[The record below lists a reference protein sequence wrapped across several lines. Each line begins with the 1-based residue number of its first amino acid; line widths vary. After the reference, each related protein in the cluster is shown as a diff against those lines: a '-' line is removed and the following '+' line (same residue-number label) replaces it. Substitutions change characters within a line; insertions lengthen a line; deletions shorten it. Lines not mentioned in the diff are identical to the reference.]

1 MDERALAMKE
11 IQSLMELGNGAPD
24 EIFVKSKWS
33 EYNSHIAQPHLRS
46 LKDEDSMATMRTSGF
61 KGVQQSAD
69 VTSSLM
75 RSSGSY
81 QAGNMVVRLKLAV
94 N

>member
-1 MDERALAMKE
+1 MGEPALAMEE
-11 IQSLMELGNGAPD
+11 IQSLKELGNGAPD
-24 EIFVKSKWS
+24 EVFKSIWS
-33 EYNSHIAQPHLRS
+33 EYSSHIAQAHLRS
-46 LKDEDSMATMRTSGF
+46 LKDEDNMATVRTSGF

-69 VTSSLM
+69 VASSLM
-75 RSSGSY
+75 RSSVSY

>member
-11 IQSLMELGNGAPD
+11 IQSLKELGNGAPD
-24 EIFVKSKWS
+24 EIFIKSIWS
-33 EYNSHIAQPHLRS
+33 EYNSHIAQTHLRS
-46 LKDEDSMATMRTSGF
+46 LKDEDNMATVRTSGF
-61 KGVQQSAD
+61 KEVQQSAD
-69 VTSSLM
+69 VASPLM
-75 RSSGSY
+75 RSSVSY